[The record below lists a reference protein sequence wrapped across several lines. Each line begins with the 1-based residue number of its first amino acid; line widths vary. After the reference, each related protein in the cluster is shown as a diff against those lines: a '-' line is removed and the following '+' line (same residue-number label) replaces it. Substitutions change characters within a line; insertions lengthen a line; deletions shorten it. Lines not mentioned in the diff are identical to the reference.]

1 MEESSTLSPVTP
13 DTRPDIALGEFTS
26 FVAPDVRVS
35 DFVTYH
41 TEIARKGGKTR
52 EWMESLVS
60 TVVFVIIFTS
70 FVAQATQVPTAS
82 MVPTIFVGDHFFLDK
97 VAFPGNFPKILR
109 DYLPQRQI
117 ERGDII
123 AFRPPAKANMTTPFV
138 KRVIG
143 IPGDIIEVRQKIV
156 YLNGDKQEEPYKIH
170 VNSSTGGEIPG
181 DNFGPETVPPDQFFV
196 MGDNRDNSNDSRF
209 WGFVDRHNI
218 IGKPLF
224 VYWSYESESPYEG
237 GERSWSSIAADY
249 LSVAQH
255 FFSRTR
261 WFRFGTM
268 VK

>member
-1 MEESSTLSPVTP
+1 MEESFTSAPVTP
-13 DTRPDIALGEFTS
+13 DIRIEDLTTFA
-26 FVAPDVRVS
+26 APDVCVS
-35 DFVTYH
+35 DFVTYN
-41 TEIARKGGKTR
+41 TEIPRRGGKTR

-97 VAFPGNFPKILR
+97 LAFPGNFPEIVR
-109 DYLPQRQI
+109 GWLPQREI
-117 ERGDII
+117 KRGDII
-123 AFRPPAKANMTTPFV
+123 AFRPPPKANSTTPFV

-143 IPGDIIEVRQKIV
+143 ISGDVVQVRNRV
-156 YLNGDKQEEPYKIH
+156 LYLNGKKQEEPYKIH
-170 VNSSTGGEIPG
+170 VNSPTGGEIFG
-181 DNFGPETVPPDQFFV
+181 DSYGPETVPPGQFFV
-196 MGDNRDNSNDSRF
+196 MGDNRDESSDSRT
-209 WGFVDRHNI
+209 WGFVDRQSI

-224 VYWSYESESPYEG
+224 VYWSYASESPYDG
-237 GERSWSSIAADY
+237 GNRSWSSAAADY

-261 WFRFGTM
+261 WFRFGTR